1 MSLNRYEQAVFEYW
15 ERAPDERR
23 HWQTKVVELTRGGAN
38 VMLARGLER
47 ELWGYLQERSENVPA
62 LRNLGGSGR
71 VVEVAKQIWKD
82 HESDLRAADDL
93 FYTWQYD
100 MRWAAQELQQEGKL
114 SKGGKDRTWFVT

>member
-1 MSLNRYEQAVFEYW
+1 MTTKSDLK
-15 ERAPDERR
+15 
-23 HWQTKVVELTRGGAN
+23 HWV
-38 VMLARGLER
+38 LA
-47 ELWGYLQERSENVPA
+47 A